1 MTQNTALRPS
11 GPPFRIRLRLVKGRL
26 GQLFYRVGETA
37 EYQTL
42 RVVRAAGELVHFLGR
57 IGYQLF
63 HPLFAA
69 IGSGLHEL
77 AEDLSAPFR
86 RARVGFSHIRALV
99 ADERAN
105 GMAHAAAMAARYLVS
120 GVRRYA
126 YLGKNLLYYL
136 LPLAAGGV
144 FVITV
149 HTMLSADYALEVAC
163 DGMVVGYVAQESVY
177 EDAAKMVESQ
187 IVYTGSEEQWS
198 LNPTFTLSIVGQD
211 EISDTQQL
219 VDTILENSGEEII
232 QAVGLYVDDTF
243 YGATTDVEAL
253 TAAVEAVKA
262 PYVAQ
267 YPNADIQFVQDVQLR
282 EGLYLNESV
291 KEYSDLEKLFTEPV
305 EGQRS
310 YVVQDGDTPWTIA
323 LANNI
328 TVDELYALNPQLDNG
343 NYMMPGMTIV
353 VSQSVSF
360 LQVQAVMT
368 EVVQQTIPYE
378 TITTEDDSI
387 RAGQTKVTQEGVEGL
402 QEVTYQVTYI
412 DGQESSRIQIGEPVV
427 LSEPVNELVSKGTYV
442 STEGLNRVPSSG
454 GMIFPIGPG
463 FTYQSRGFYGV
474 YSHNGLDLCAAY
486 GTPIYAAASGV
497 VTYAGRTA
505 GGYGIHV
512 QVDHGGGV
520 QTLYGHCSA
529 LAVSYGQ
536 YVSQGQ
542 VIAYVGS
549 TGNSTGNHCHF
560 EVIVNG
566 TRVNPAP
573 YIGYYG

>member
-1 MTQNTALRPS
+1 MTGSAVRP
-11 GPPFRIRLRLVKGRL
+11 GKPGIGLRLRLVRGRL
-26 GQLFYRVGETA
+26 GQLFYRVGEAA
-37 EYQTL
+37 EYDIL
-42 RVVRAAGELVHFLGR
+42 RAARATGELFRFIGR
-57 IGYQLF
+57 ITYRIF
-63 HPLFAA
+63 APIFAA
-69 IGSGLHEL
+69 TAAGLREL
-77 AEDLSAPFR
+77 AEDLAAPFR
-86 RARVGFSHIRALV
+86 RVRVGFGHIRTLV

-105 GMAHAAAMAARYLVS
+105 GVGHAAAMALRYLAS
-120 GVRRYA
+120 GVHRYA

-144 FVITV
+144 FVFTV
-149 HTMLSADYALEVAC
+149 HTMLSADYALAVEC
-163 DGMVVGYVAQESVY
+163 GGTVVGYVEQESVY

-187 IVYTGSEEQWS
+187 IIYTGNEEQWS
-198 LNPTFTLSIVGQD
+198 LDPKFTLSMVNQS
-211 EISDTQQL
+211 ELSDTQQL

-232 QAVGLYVDDTF
+232 EAVGLYVDDVF
-243 YGATTDVEAL
+243 YGATTETQAL
-253 TAAVEAVKA
+253 TEAIETIKT
-262 PYVAQ
+262 PYAQQ
-267 YPNADIQFVQDVQLR
+267 YPNAEIQFVQDVQLR
-282 EGLYLNESV
+282 EGLYLDESV
-291 KEYSDLEKLFTEPV
+291 EAYSDIEKLFTEPV

-328 TVDELYALNPQLDNG
+328 TVDELYAMNPELDNG
-343 NYMMPGMTIV
+343 NYMMPGMTLV
-353 VSQSVSF
+353 VGESVSF
-360 LQVQAVMT
+360 LQVMAVQT
-368 EVVQQTIPYE
+368 EVVEQSIPYQ
-378 TITTEDDSI
+378 TITTEDDTL
-387 RAGQTKVTQEGVEGL
+387 RKGQTKVTQEGVEGL
-402 QEVTYQVTYI
+402 QQVTYQVTYV
-412 DGQESSRIQIGEPVV
+412 DGQEESRVQVGEPVV
-427 LSEPVNELVSKGTYV
+427 LSEPVDKLVSEGTYV

-463 FTYQSRGFYGV
+463 FTYQSRGFWGV

-497 VTYAGRTA
+497 VNYAGQTA

-512 QVDHGGGV
+512 RIDHGGGV
-520 QTLYGHCSA
+520 QTLYGHCSG
-529 LAVSYGQ
+529 LAVSNGQ
-536 YVSQGQ
+536 YVTQGQ